1 MPQIPH
7 DAPNIRTE
15 MHNKSDKVFVI
26 VGSDAVCDVQIKAP
40 SISAQHIK
48 VTLIKRGL
56 FHVRDLGSDLG
67 TFCKGKRI
75 TEAAVSIY
83 DSIQIG
89 RHPVSMLSIA
99 PHLSTKKQAA
109 QKKSGTLLLTNKTI
123 TVGRNPQCD
132 ITINDPNVSQQQIEV
147 RTAGEVFLIRN
158 SKPENKTFVNG
169 KPITKGWNPIT
180 HNDKL
185 QFGAFP
191 ISQRIYL
198 TWHTLLDAEQDFF
211 EEHTFSIQ
219 KGENGTFYIGRDPAS
234 AIHIKSN
241 RVSWKHAKVVIADD
255 IATIYDL
262 SSSNGCFVDGER
274 VRQAIITPTS
284 QVSIG
289 GVQLNLFGRQQRFSD
304 QVRLDATNI
313 TRTLS
318 SGKTLLH
325 DISLSIYPGEMVAL
339 MGPSGA
345 GKTTLLEILT
355 GQKSPTSGNVF
366 INGKDLHQHWS
377 MFRDRIGYVPQEDI
391 MHRDITVYQVLYYAA
406 KLKLPSDIP
415 DKEVK
420 EIVENLLTR
429 MGLAHIRDSI
439 IGGERERGVSGGQRK
454 KVNIAL
460 ELLTEPNLLFLDE
473 PTSGLDSSST
483 LDVMQVLRELADGGT
498 TIIMTIHQPR
508 IEAYNLLSHLILL
521 TKGGRLAYF
530 GSSNATSYFEHVTNR
545 KKDPQANP
553 ADFMLDLLESVGL
566 RKSPE
571 NWQNDYRRSNLHTLY
586 VTQRIQKAL
595 SNYANIAPLKR
606 SITKQLSILFFR
618 YTKRKQN
625 DKASLF
631 VQIIQAPI
639 IALSLSILFHNDAL
653 KLIELEI
660 KPAMEAFP
668 MLLQNF
674 QLQNG
679 IHATLFLSAA
689 ASFWFGCSNVARE
702 LVSERP
708 IFLRERR
715 SGLRLFSY
723 LVSIYAY
730 QFLLACIQTFLM
742 SLILWFSIGFTSNLF
757 LGWALL
763 LITALTGISLGLF
776 VSAMSR
782 TEVMAISLIP
792 LLLFPQL
799 LFGGYV
805 KLYGALEATGWKQYI
820 ANCMP
825 IRWSFE
831 ALSIAE
837 YQSLQE
843 KNEAVLSL
851 AQIIG
856 FSHEAIWL
864 PLSVLTIFLIATFS
878 LCMFRLRLYSR

>member
-1 MPQIPH
+1 
-7 DAPNIRTE
+7 
-15 MHNKSDKVFVI
+15 
-26 VGSDAVCDVQIKAP
+26 
-40 SISAQHIK
+40 
-48 VTLIKRGL
+48 
-56 FHVRDLGSDLG
+56 
-67 TFCKGKRI
+67 
-75 TEAAVSIY
+75 
-83 DSIQIG
+83 
-89 RHPVSMLSIA
+89 
-99 PHLSTKKQAA
+99 
-109 QKKSGTLLLTNKTI
+109 
-123 TVGRNPQCD
+123 
-132 ITINDPNVSQQQIEV
+132 
-147 RTAGEVFLIRN
+147 
-158 SKPENKTFVNG
+158 
-169 KPITKGWNPIT
+169 
-180 HNDKL
+180 
-185 QFGAFP
+185 
-191 ISQRIYL
+191 
-198 TWHTLLDAEQDFF
+198 
-211 EEHTFSIQ
+211 
-219 KGENGTFYIGRDPAS
+219 
-234 AIHIKSN
+234 
-241 RVSWKHAKVVIADD
+241 
-255 IATIYDL
+255 
-262 SSSNGCFVDGER
+262 
-274 VRQAIITPTS
+274 
-284 QVSIG
+284 
-289 GVQLNLFGRQQRFSD
+289 
-304 QVRLDATNI
+304 
-313 TRTLS
+313 
-318 SGKTLLH
+318 
-325 DISLSIYPGEMVAL
+325 
-339 MGPSGA
+339 
-345 GKTTLLEILT
+345 
-355 GQKSPTSGNVF
+355 
-366 INGKDLHQHWS
+366 
-377 MFRDRIGYVPQEDI
+377 
-391 MHRDITVYQVLYYAA
+391 
-406 KLKLPSDIP
+406 
-415 DKEVK
+415 
-420 EIVENLLTR
+420 
-429 MGLAHIRDSI
+429 
-439 IGGERERGVSGGQRK
+439 
-454 KVNIAL
+454 
-460 ELLTEPNLLFLDE
+460 
-473 PTSGLDSSST
+473 
-483 LDVMQVLRELADGGT
+483 
-498 TIIMTIHQPR
+498 
-508 IEAYNLLSHLILL
+508 
-521 TKGGRLAYF
+521 
-530 GSSNATSYFEHVTNR
+530 
-545 KKDPQANP
+545 
-553 ADFMLDLLESVGL
+553 
-566 RKSPE
+566 
-571 NWQNDYRRSNLHTLY
+571 